1 MERRRS
7 PYIAP
12 STKRLPMKESLAHK
26 MRVVSRLVMRNLE
39 ERIARHGITQGMW
52 FYLRVLWEN
61 DGISQKEL
69 SERTGVV
76 GPSTVGAMTRMEAM
90 GLIARRKDG
99 ADARVTRV
107 HLTPRGKRLE
117 RTLVPIA
124 IGVINDAV
132 AGLPRSEIDRMK
144 QLLDRIKANLD
155 GKATEWEQD
164 RPRPIAAKAA
174 PTIRPSSSR
183 RRSTK
188 SDP

>member
-1 MERRRS
+1 MPARQ
-7 PYIAP
+7 YIAP
-12 STKRLPMKESLAHK
+12 STTRLPMKESLAHK
-26 MRVVSRLVMRNLE
+26 LRVVSRLVMRNLE

-99 ADARVTRV
+99 ADARVTRI
-107 HLTPRGKRLE
+107 HLTSRGRRLE
-117 RTLVPIA
+117 RTLLPIA

-132 AGLPRSEIDRMK
+132 AGLPRAEIDRMK

-155 GKATEWEQD
+155 AGGA
-164 RPRPIAAKAA
+164 PRGSTK
-174 PTIRPSSSR
+174 PSSSR

-188 SDP
+188 SGP